1 MRPLQKVQF
10 PNPVLLSEAKEAQLR
25 RHFHSQVQ
33 HGNEEKCA
41 SVLLSEAKDQFGRFR
56 EKRSELILR
65 FAQEDWY
72 TSLVTLWLD
81 ARPRLRHRGP
91 MALRLQQRADS
102 FRHALRGIGLV
113 LRTQPN
119 AWIHLAATVAVTVA
133 GWLLHVTRGEWLALI
148 LAIGLVWTAEA
159 LNTAIEFLAD
169 EISRQRNERLGFAKD
184 TGAAGVLLASI
195 AAALI
200 GLLIFVPHAL
210 ALLER

>member
-1 MRPLQKVQF
+1 
-10 PNPVLLSEAKEAQLR
+10 
-25 RHFHSQVQ
+25 
-33 HGNEEKCA
+33 
-41 SVLLSEAKDQFGRFR
+41 
-56 EKRSELILR
+56 
-65 FAQEDWY
+65 
-72 TSLVTLWLD
+72 
-81 ARPRLRHRGP
+81 

-169 EISRQRNERLGFAKD
+169 EISLQHNPRLGLAKD

-200 GLLIFVPHAL
+200 GLLVFVPHAL